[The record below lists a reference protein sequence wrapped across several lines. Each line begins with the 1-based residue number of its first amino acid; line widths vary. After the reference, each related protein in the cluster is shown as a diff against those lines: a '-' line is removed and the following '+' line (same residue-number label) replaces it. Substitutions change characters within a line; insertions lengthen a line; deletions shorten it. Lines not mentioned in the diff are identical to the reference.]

1 MDQDRKRIAVGED
14 SMRIGKLSNQELE
27 EIVLSKLPPLS
38 SKTITGAGIGAD
50 CAWLDFGDNTLVTST
65 DPVTA
70 GGMQSGRIAIHVS
83 CNDIAACGVKPIG
96 ILLVLIAPPDTTRE
110 ELALIVEQASA
121 TAAEVGVDI
130 VGGHTEISDSVNRFV
145 VTTTAFGTV
154 GKTDCVP
161 LGHALPGDTLLM
173 TKTAAIEGSWIAAM
187 EYETLLKKDLT
198 GEQLEEVRN
207 YITQMSVVKD
217 GVCAASCVS
226 SAGGRNSKGNRMS
239 AAHLMHDITEGG
251 VYGAAFEMADLS
263 GTGLVIDTDTVPVT
277 SLTRKIC
284 GVLDLD
290 VYRLISSGSILI
302 ASDEP
307 DVIINRLAAEGIP
320 CTAIGTFTESGFFV
334 RDKKGQLS
342 VLEPPETDELYK
354 LNNRSSTL
362 PR

>member
-1 MDQDRKRIAVGED
+1 
-14 SMRIGKLSNQELE
+14 MRIGKLSNQELE

-38 SKTITGAGIGAD
+38 SKTLTGAGIGAD

-96 ILLVLIAPPDTTRE
+96 ILLVIIAPPEITRE
-110 ELALIVEQASA
+110 ELSQIVEQASA

-130 VGGHTEISDSVNRFV
+130 VGGHTEISDSVNRIV

-154 GKTDCVP
+154 RQGDCVP
-161 LGHALPGDTLLM
+161 LGSALPGDTLLM

-187 EYETLLKKDLT
+187 EYESLLKDALT
-198 GEQLEEVRN
+198 KEQMEEARGFLS
-207 YITQMSVVKD
+207 QMSVVRD
-217 GVCAASCVS
+217 GVLAAACVS
-226 SAGGRNSKGNRMS
+226 SAGGTNSKGNRMS
-239 AAHLMHDITEGG
+239 AVHLMHDITEGG

-263 GTGLVIDTDTVPVT
+263 QTGLTLYTDEIPVNPL
-277 SLTRKIC
+277 SHKIC
-284 GVLDLD
+284 SVLDLN

-302 ASDEP
+302 ATAEP
-307 DVIINRLAAEGIP
+307 DLIISRLVSENIP
-320 CTAIGTFTESGFFV
+320 CKAIGTFTGSGFFT
-334 RDKKGQLS
+334 RDGKGELT

-354 LNNRSSTL
+354 LNTFNSTL
-362 PR
+362 PH